1 VRFSSTK
8 IGFKFLHP
16 DRPRQGV
23 IRFIVL
29 IEEETDMTPTYK
41 LEMQCTHAEF
51 LRELPAACGNRPY
64 EIIGNKVIV
73 YDRDREIR
81 FQIRDEPI
89 RHLGSLA
96 LPMEAIT
103 VTFVD
108 FNNDEAERFMS
119 EFRKG
124 IQREGG

>member
-1 VRFSSTK
+1 
-8 IGFKFLHP
+8 
-16 DRPRQGV
+16 
-23 IRFIVL
+23 
-29 IEEETDMTPTYK
+29 MTPTYK

-81 FQIRDEPI
+81 LQIHDEPI

-103 VTFVD
+103 VTFVN
-108 FNNDEAERFMS
+108 FNNEDAERFMS

>member
-1 VRFSSTK
+1 
-8 IGFKFLHP
+8 
-16 DRPRQGV
+16 
-23 IRFIVL
+23 
-29 IEEETDMTPTYK
+29 MTPTYT

-64 EIIGNKVIV
+64 EIIDNEVIV
-73 YDRDREIR
+73 YDGGDRKIR

-89 RHLGSLA
+89 RHLGSLT

-103 VTFVD
+103 VTFVN
-108 FNNDEAERFMS
+108 FSNDEAEGFMS